1 MIASKETINN
11 LHQYVAIL
19 ESHHELVR
27 IPVQTNPILE
37 IAAITDRVCKSPA
50 GGKALLFESPIGS
63 PFPVATNLFGSQR
76 RVCLALG
83 IDHLDRLTERMTALL
98 NRILSPD
105 MTSLDRQIAGLSG
118 FSCFSPRTSSNHD
131 PQLEVM
137 EMPDL
142 RLFPFLQSWPGDGS
156 VDGYPRYIT
165 LGQVFTRHPD
175 SGEQNCGMYGA
186 QLRGATELAM
196 RWKAGS
202 GAARHLERFRRRG
215 QPMPVAIALGG
226 APAASFSAMF
236 PLPGNLDEI
245 TFAGFLGSAPLE
257 TVACRTVPLQVPTGC
272 EVIIEG
278 YVHPDET
285 VREGPFGNHTGCYS
299 PATVASLMRVTAI
312 SHRRNAIIPATIV
325 GPPPM
330 EDCLMAQA
338 WERVLLA
345 FLKRLI
351 PDVHGLC
358 FPLEWVFHQSAI
370 ISLEN
375 PDRAM
380 VRETAARLWN
390 IPWFSGSRLLIFVD
404 AEVDISDMCGIAWRA
419 INYCE
424 FIHDSFSDSTGNRLA
439 LDATGCRV
447 PRLRIEPDWFITQ
460 QVAKR
465 WKEYGLT

>member
-1 MIASKETINN
+1 MPIND
-11 LHQYVAIL
+11 LQQFITL
-19 ESHHELVR
+19 LDSQGELAGIS
-27 IPVQTNPILE
+27 IPTDPVLE
-37 IAAITDRVCKSPA
+37 IAAITDRVCKSA
-50 GGKALLFESPIGS
+50 DGGKGLLFETPSGS
-63 PFPVATNLFGSQR
+63 VFRVATNLFGSRR
-76 RVCLALG
+76 RVCLALE
-83 IDHLDRLTERMTALL
+83 IERLERLTERMLELL
-98 NRILSPD
+98 NLIPYPD
-105 MTSLDRQIAGLSG
+105 MARLDSQIATLPA
-118 FSCFSPRTSSNHD
+118 FSRFSPQASSNHD
-131 PQLEVM
+131 PRLDAM
-137 EMPDL
+137 EPPDL

-156 VDGYPRYIT
+156 ADGHPRYIT

-202 GAARHLERFRRRG
+202 GAARHLESFRRRG

-226 APAASFSAMF
+226 APPATFSAMF

-257 TVACRTVPLQVPTGC
+257 TVPCRTVPLQVPAGC

-312 SHRRNAIIPATIV
+312 SHRRNAIIPATVV

-330 EDCLMAQA
+330 EDCWMAQA

-345 FLKRLI
+345 LLKRLI
-351 PDVHGLC
+351 PGVHELC

-375 PDRAM
+375 PNPAM
-380 VRETAARLWN
+380 VRETAARLWDT
-390 IPWFSGSRLLIFVD
+390 PWFSGSRLLIFVD
-404 AEVDISDMCGIAWRA
+404 AEVDISDMRGIAWRA
-419 INYCE
+419 INDCE
-424 FIHDSFSDSTGNRLA
+424 FIHDCFSDSTGNRLA
-439 LDATGCRV
+439 LDATGRRL
-447 PRLRIEPDWFITQ
+447 PRQRIERNDDIYRKI
-460 QVAKR
+460 AKR